1 MILFVVAA
9 ASALS
14 PPEGA
19 APGPDDSILYVVRA
33 GDTLER
39 LARAYLL
46 PGRQWRALQRR
57 TKVSD
62 PRRLPI
68 NRTLSIPRAWLRYK
82 VEPARLASHRGSVSI
97 SAGGRP
103 VALAPGISVGE
114 GAEIATGANSFVTL
128 MLADRSKVV
137 IPSQSR
143 VRLRELRRILLTGA
157 IDYRIDVEGG
167 RLETKVSPLKDPTG
181 RYRINTPISMTAVRG
196 TEFRIRFAGDAAA
209 ASTEVLEGTVA
220 VSSSSGQH
228 AQTVEQGFGAT
239 ASKDETRI
247 TGLLPAPRLVDPGKL
262 QAGEAA
268 EFRTAPAPGAA
279 AYRLVIAAD
288 AGFVEN
294 LAEQSSQSGIFSLP
308 DIPNGN
314 LFARVSAFSA
324 DGLEGLSQSYSFRR
338 RLASIHADAAQTDEG
353 FRFRWS
359 GAGDG
364 RRRYRFQL
372 FRGST
377 EGRPAIDEVGL
388 TLQALTLRE
397 LPAGVYYWRVGL
409 AQNANGED
417 VENWTEFEKLT
428 VSSPSTR
435 RR

>member
-1 MILFVVAA
+1 MILFVVAT
-9 ASALS
+9 ASAVG

-19 APGPDDSILYVVRA
+19 PPRSDDSIIYVVRA

-39 LARAYLL
+39 LARAYLV
-46 PGRQWRALQRR
+46 PGQQWRALQRR

-62 PRRLPI
+62 PRRLPV

-82 VEPARLASHRGSVSI
+82 VEPARLASYRGSVSI
-97 SAGGRP
+97 SVGGRQA
-103 VALAPGISVGE
+103 VLTPGISVGE

-143 VRLRELRRILLTGA
+143 VRLRELRRILLTDA
-157 IDYRIDVEGG
+157 IDYRIDVQAG
-167 RLETKVSPLKDPTG
+167 RLETKVAPLKDRTG

-196 TEFRIRFAGDAAA
+196 TEFRVRFAENTAA

-220 VSSSSGQH
+220 VSGSSGRH

-239 ASKDETRI
+239 TSKDKTRI
-247 TGLLPAPRLVDPGKL
+247 TALLPAPRLVDPGKL

-268 EFRTAPAPGAA
+268 EFRTAPASGAA

-294 LAEQSSQSGIFSLP
+294 LAEQSSQSGVFSLP

-314 LFARVSAFSA
+314 LFARVSAVGA
-324 DGLEGLSQSYSFRR
+324 DGLEGLAQSYSFRR
-338 RLASIHADAAQTDEG
+338 RLASIRAAAAQTDEG

-359 GAGDG
+359 GAGEG

-388 TLQALTLRE
+388 TDEALTLRE
-397 LPAGVYYWRVGL
+397 LPAGVYYWRIGL
-409 AQNANGED
+409 TQNADGED

-428 VSSPSTR
+428 VSSPASR